1 MRKFALIWTGQVFS
15 LLGTNISA
23 FGVTVWAYQ
32 KTGSAT
38 VLSLIT
44 FFLVTPMLIV
54 SPLAGALVDRMNRKL
69 MMMVS
74 DLASGLVSGILLAL
88 YLTGRL
94 EIWHF
99 YASSVLIGIGQAF
112 QWPAYSAAITTLV
125 PKDQYGRANGLI
137 SLAETGTDIIAPIL
151 AAGMLGLLGLG
162 GILMMD
168 LATLVL
174 AICSLL
180 IVRIPQPQATQVG
193 IASRGSLWKESIY
206 GFVYI
211 LKRPGLLSL
220 QTVFLLGNFFSTI
233 SFTLVAPM
241 ILARTANNELILGT
255 VNSIGAIG
263 GVVGGVLM
271 SAWGGARRKIHG
283 VLMGWGFSGVF
294 GVLMGIG
301 QIPLVWTTARFLGT
315 LIGPVVNASN
325 QSIWQTR
332 VAPDVQGRVFS
343 TRRLIAWVSMPLAT
357 LVAGP
362 LADYVMEPA
371 MDVGGSLAPI
381 FGSIVGVGPGAG
393 MALIIVATSLA
404 MAIIGFGGYLFPIVR
419 GVETR
424 MPEDE
429 IVLASDLGVVAID

>member
-1 MRKFALIWTGQVFS
+1 MLIWVGQVFS
-15 LLGTNISA
+15 LFGTNISA

-38 VLSLIT
+38 ALALIT

-54 SPLAGALVDRMNRKL
+54 SPLAGALVDRLNRKL
-69 MMMVS
+69 MMMIS
-74 DLASGLVSGILLAL
+74 DLASGLVSAALLAL

-99 YASSVLIGIGQAF
+99 YVSSVLIGIGQAF
-112 QWPAYSAAITTLV
+112 QWPAYSAAISTLV
-125 PKDQYGRANGLI
+125 PKEQLGRANGLI

-151 AAGMLGLLGLG
+151 AAGLLGLVGLG
-162 GILMMD
+162 GILLVD
-168 LATLVL
+168 LVTLVL
-174 AICSLL
+174 AISALL
-180 IVRIPQPQATQVG
+180 IVPIPQPQATEIG
-193 IASRGSLWKESIY
+193 IASRGSLWKESVY
-206 GFVYI
+206 GFIYI
-211 LKRPGLLSL
+211 LKRPGLLGL

-233 SFTLVAPM
+233 SYTLMAPM

-263 GVVGGVLM
+263 GVVGGLLM

-301 QIPLVWTTARFLGT
+301 QTPPIWTAARFLGT
-315 LIGPVVNASN
+315 LIGPIVNASN
-325 QSIWQTR
+325 QSIWQAR

-371 MDVGGSLAPI
+371 MNAGGSLAPI
-381 FGSIVGVGPGAG
+381 FGPVVGVGPGAG
-393 MALIIVATSLA
+393 MALTIAIASIA
-404 MAIIGFGGYLFPIVR
+404 MALIGFGAYFFPAVR
-419 GVETR
+419 GIEAR
-424 MPEDE
+424 MPENE
-429 IVLASDLGVVAID
+429 LVLAGEVETAVSD

>member
-1 MRKFALIWTGQVFS
+1 MRKFMLIWVGQVFS

-38 VLSLIT
+38 ALALIT

-54 SPLAGALVDRMNRKL
+54 SPLAGALVDRLNRKL
-69 MMMVS
+69 MMMIS
-74 DLASGLVSGILLAL
+74 DLASGLVSVVLLAL

-99 YASSVLIGIGQAF
+99 YVSSVLIGIGQAF
-112 QWPAYSAAITTLV
+112 QWPAYSAAISTLV
-125 PKDQYGRANGLI
+125 PKEQLGRANGLI

-162 GILMMD
+162 GILMVD
-168 LATLVL
+168 LATLAL
-174 AICSLL
+174 AIGSLL

-193 IASRGSLWKESIY
+193 IASRGSLWKESAY
-206 GFVYI
+206 GFIYI
-211 LKRPGLLSL
+211 LKRPGLLGL
-220 QTVFLLGNFFSTI
+220 QTVFLLGNFFSAI
-233 SFTLVAPM
+233 SYTLMAPM
-241 ILARTANNELILGT
+241 ILARSANNELILGT

-294 GVLMGIG
+294 GVLMGVG
-301 QIPLVWTTARFLGT
+301 QTPLVWTAARFLGT

-325 QSIWQTR
+325 QSIWQAR

-371 MDVGGSLAPI
+371 MNEGGSLASV
-381 FGSIVGVGPGAG
+381 FGPIVGVGPGAG
-393 MALIIVATSLA
+393 MALTIAVASIATA
-404 MAIIGFGGYLFPIVR
+404 MIGFGGYLFPILR

-424 MPEDE
+424 IPEDE
-429 IVLASDLGVVAID
+429 IFLAGDIETASSD